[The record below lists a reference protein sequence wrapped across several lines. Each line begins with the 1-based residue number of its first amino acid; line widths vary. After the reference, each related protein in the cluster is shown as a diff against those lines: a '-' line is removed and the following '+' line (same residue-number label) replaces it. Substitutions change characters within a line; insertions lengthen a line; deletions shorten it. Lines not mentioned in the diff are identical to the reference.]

1 MREIR
6 RSCFSR
12 CQSKLSCA
20 DWLASSALSTASS
33 ATWRARSAVNTTAV
47 ETEAAISA
55 PLSRKIRLPS
65 ETAGPLAVGFVAFF
79 GAIRPS
85 ELVEVRDVAR
95 ARGVE
100 ADAERLGP
108 RDLQRDANAAG
119 PLVPDDDRS
128 VAGGNPLEA

>member
-20 DWLASSALSTASS
+20 DWLASSARITSSS

-47 ETEAAISA
+47 DTEATISA

-65 ETAGPLAVGFVAFF
+65 ERARPLSIGFVAFF

-85 ELVEVRDVAR
+85 KLVQVRDFSL

-100 ADAERLGP
+100 ADAERLG
-108 RDLQRDANAAG
+108 QRKLHRNANAA
-119 PLVPDDDRS
+119 RS
-128 VAGGNPLEA
+128 L